1 MLESYIDWLATT
13 LGMPDFLLRALLGGV
28 GVALLAGPL
37 GCFVVW
43 RRMAYFGETLT
54 HSAFLGV
61 GLGLLLHIDPIIG
74 VAAMGAAIAVIL
86 ARRHPAEGLAE
97 DTLLGLLAHSS
108 LALGLVLLAFMEDVR
123 VDLFAYLF
131 GDILALS
138 TMELVW
144 IGLADVLGLLLLAG
158 MWQGLLAMTV
168 HESLAAV
175 EGRRVMALRLGFMLV
190 LAVFVALA
198 MKLVGI
204 LLTVSMLIIPAAAA
218 RRLARTPLQ
227 MAVGAV
233 LVGMLATGLGLAA
246 SMQWDTPA
254 GPSMVVAA
262 ALLFVLLRALPA
274 RG

>member
-1 MLESYIDWLATT
+1 MIEFPV
-13 LGMPDFLLRALLGGV
+13 PDFLVYALLGGV

-43 RRMAYFGETLT
+43 RRMAYFGETLA

-61 GLGLLLHIDPIIG
+61 GLGLLFHLEPMIG
-74 VAAMGAAIAVIL
+74 VAAVGTVIAIIL

-97 DTLLGLLAHSS
+97 DTLLGLLAHAS
-108 LALGLVLLAFMEDVR
+108 LALGLVVLAFMEDIR

-131 GDILALS
+131 GDILALRPE
-138 TMELVW
+138 ELLW
-144 IGLADVLGLLLLAG
+144 IGVADLFGLALLAG
-158 MWQGLLAMTV
+158 LWQGLLSLTV
-168 HESLAAV
+168 HEELAAV
-175 EGRRVMALRLGFMLV
+175 EGRQVMVLRLAFMLV

-204 LLTVSMLIIPAAAA
+204 LLTISMLIIPAAAA

-227 MAVGAV
+227 MAVGAAV
-233 LVGMLATGLGLAA
+233 IGALSVGLGLGA
-246 SMQWDTPA
+246 SLRYDIPA
-254 GPSMVVAA
+254 GPSIVVAA
-262 ALLFVLLRALPA
+262 AFLFIVLMAVPR

>member
-1 MLESYIDWLATT
+1 MIEFPV
-13 LGMPDFLLRALLGGV
+13 PDFLGYALLGGV

-43 RRMAYFGETLT
+43 RRMAYFGETLA

-61 GLGLLLHIDPIIG
+61 GLGLLLHLEPMIG
-74 VAAMGAAIAVIL
+74 VAAVGAVIAIVL

-97 DTLLGLLAHSS
+97 DTLLGLLAHAS
-108 LALGLVLLAFMEDVR
+108 LALGLVVLAFMEEVR

-131 GDILALS
+131 GDILALRPQ
-138 TMELVW
+138 ELLW
-144 IGLADVLGLLLLAG
+144 IGVADLLGLALLAWL
-158 MWQGLLAMTV
+158 WQGLLSLTV
-168 HESLAAV
+168 HEELAAV
-175 EGRRVMALRLGFMLV
+175 EGRRVMVLRLAFMLV

-218 RRLARTPLQ
+218 RRLARTPVQ
-227 MAVGAV
+227 MALGAAGVGA
-233 LVGMLATGLGLAA
+233 LAVVLGLMA
-246 SMQWDTPA
+246 SLHYDTPA
-254 GPSMVVAA
+254 GPSIVVAA
-262 ALLFVLLRALPA
+262 AGMFLALRLMPA

>member
-1 MLESYIDWLATT
+1 MLESLAHT

-74 VAAMGAAIAVIL
+74 VAAMGAVIAVIL

-262 ALLFVLLRALPA
+262 ALLFLLLTVFPR

>member
-1 MLESYIDWLATT
+1 MIEFPV
-13 LGMPDFLLRALLGGV
+13 PDFLGYALLGGV

-43 RRMAYFGETLT
+43 RRMAYFGETLA

-61 GLGLLLHIDPIIG
+61 GLGLLLHLEPMVG
-74 VAAMGAAIAVIL
+74 VAAVGAVIAIIL

-97 DTLLGLLAHSS
+97 DTLLGLLAHAS
-108 LALGLVLLAFMEDVR
+108 LAMGLVVLAFMEEVR

-131 GDILALS
+131 GDILALRPE
-138 TMELVW
+138 ELLW
-144 IGLADVLGLLLLAG
+144 IGVADLLGLALLAWL
-158 MWQGLLAMTV
+158 WQGLLSLTV
-168 HESLAAV
+168 HEELAAV

-218 RRLARTPLQ
+218 RRLARTPVQ
-227 MAVGAV
+227 MALGAV
-233 LVGMLATGLGLAA
+233 GVGVTAVGLGLAA
-246 SMQWDTPA
+246 SLRYDTPA
-254 GPSMVVAA
+254 GPSIVATA
-262 ALLFVLLRALPA
+262 ALLFVVLMVVPR
-274 RG
+274 RS